1 MVVAAEDLPA
11 DSADLRLA
19 LTTKRDG
26 NFFCFCSHAPELG
39 KKEILKNSFVDFFFL
54 HFSIC
59 AMTTLSLI
67 SEKKKRITSA
77 NTICTPFWRLFY
89 FTRGKKFC
97 YRLIDGHMSKHVLTL
112 YEER

>member
-67 SEKKKRITSA
+67 SEKK
-77 NTICTPFWRLFY
+77 N
-89 FTRGKKFC
+89 
-97 YRLIDGHMSKHVLTL
+97 
-112 YEER
+112 E